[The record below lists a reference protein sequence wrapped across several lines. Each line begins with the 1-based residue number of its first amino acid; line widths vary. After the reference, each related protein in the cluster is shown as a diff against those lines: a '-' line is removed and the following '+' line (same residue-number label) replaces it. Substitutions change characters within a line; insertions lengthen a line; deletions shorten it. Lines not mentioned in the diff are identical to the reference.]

1 VVSVRAEREGLL
13 WFAVLGGAGAWVG
26 HLLIGW
32 LLEEVVACGSGTVP
46 RGNVLGLGVEVW
58 ILAETA
64 LFGAVAVVA
73 GVIGFRWW
81 RAPGGADPGRS
92 DRRSFMGFAGFVS
105 AVLSVAIIAMGGLQV
120 LTLAPC
126 SP

>member
-1 VVSVRAEREGLL
+1 MSVRAEREGIL
-13 WFAVLGGAGAWVG
+13 WFAVLGGAGAWVA

-32 LLEEVVACGSGTVP
+32 LLEEVVACGSATTD
-46 RGNVLGLGVEVW
+46 RGIILGLSVEVW
-58 ILAETA
+58 ILAVTA
-64 LFGAVAVVA
+64 LFGAIAVAA
-73 GVIGFRWW
+73 GVIGYRWW
-81 RAPGGADPGRS
+81 RAPGGTDPRRS
-92 DRRSFMGFAGFVS
+92 DRRAFMGFAGFVS